1 MAELADLS
9 GKDPKAAQTFLLRA
23 LNDTKEQANLATLS
37 RVHQAYGQWLMEI
50 AAANPLITP
59 PLITPLIPIPPAKPR
74 IVFVS
79 ECLYDH
85 PVGRLVQSFFR
96 YYDRNALE
104 VFVVSA
110 SGKQDAVVEAIQE
123 HLPPGH
129 FIDVA
134 GQDARTVAQQIANLG
149 ADACIALD
157 SHHRAKPLDL
167 AVLAYLKTLHHPP
180 MLATYLGYPFTSGLD
195 LDAFIIDQN
204 LLPDATVDGR
214 NDYYSEQRLIGLP
227 IGFCV
232 EGMAVCEPSTLPF
245 DRNGYLTFGT
255 LNNPN
260 KWCDESIA
268 QWSAL
273 LNATPNAKLL
283 LGRPECLDSKFQA
296 EQAARF
302 AEHGITRD
310 RLIFTNNKEGQDF
323 RTLYDQI
330 DIAVDSYWNTGGATT
345 LDALQ
350 CGVPVLNLEQP
361 RGLRQP
367 WNMLSQA
374 ILYSVGLK
382 DWVVGSQEAMC
393 DRVEAYLQNDAAQL
407 RALRQALPQMVAQSS
422 LADGRAYAAGLSQVL
437 LDLAM
442 PHWQKRQINT
452 SAQRGY
458 YGTR

>member
-37 RVHQAYGQWLMEI
+37 RVHQAYGRWLMEI
-50 AAANPLITP
+50 AAANPLIAP
-59 PLITPLIPIPPAKPR
+59 PLITPLIAIPPAKPR

-110 SGKQDAVVEAIQE
+110 SGKQDAVVEAIQG
-123 HLPPGH
+123 HLPPNH

-134 GQDARTVAQQIANLG
+134 GEDAKAVAQYIANLG

-157 SHHRAKPLDL
+157 SHHRANPLDL

-195 LDAFIIDQN
+195 LDAFIIAQD
-204 LLPDATVDGR
+204 LLPDVDGR
-214 NDYYSEQRLIGLP
+214 NEYYSEKQLIGVP

-232 EGMAVCEPSTLPF
+232 EGMAVREPSTLPF

-268 QWSAL
+268 QWAAL
-273 LNATPNAKLL
+273 LNATPNSKLL
-283 LGRPECLDSKFQA
+283 LGRPECLDPQFQA

-442 PHWQKRQINT
+442 PRWQTRQINIDQLN
-452 SAQRGY
+452 AKQ
-458 YGTR
+458 YG

>member
-1 MAELADLS
+1 
-9 GKDPKAAQTFLLRA
+9 
-23 LNDTKEQANLATLS
+23 
-37 RVHQAYGQWLMEI
+37 
-50 AAANPLITP
+50 
-59 PLITPLIPIPPAKPR
+59 
-74 IVFVS
+74 
-79 ECLYDH
+79 
-85 PVGRLVQSFFR
+85 
-96 YYDRNALE
+96 
-104 VFVVSA
+104 
-110 SGKQDAVVEAIQE
+110 
-123 HLPPGH
+123 
-129 FIDVA
+129 
-134 GQDARTVAQQIANLG
+134 
-149 ADACIALD
+149 
-157 SHHRAKPLDL
+157 
-167 AVLAYLKTLHHPP
+167 
-180 MLATYLGYPFTSGLD
+180 
-195 LDAFIIDQN
+195 
-204 LLPDATVDGR
+204 
-214 NDYYSEQRLIGLP
+214 
-227 IGFCV
+227 
-232 EGMAVCEPSTLPF
+232 MAVREPSTLPF

-302 AEHGITRD
+302 AEHGVARD
-310 RLIFTNNKEGQDF
+310 RLIFTNNEKDQDF

-350 CGVPVLNLEQP
+350 CGVPVLNRVQP
-361 RGLRQP
+361 YGLRQP

-382 DWVVGSQEAMC
+382 DWVVGNQEAMH
-393 DRVEAYLQNDAAQL
+393 DRVDKALENNAQEL
-407 RALRQALPQMVAQSS
+407 RALRQALPQMVAQST